1 MLTPNMKE
9 ILFYYKKVDPMIWV
23 YFSSLLTI
31 ALYFKFSRL
40 WSLRNL
46 DLICLILLAP
56 GLVLEVRGRELAAID
71 PTAQTFQNAGY
82 IWLFAVGGILLIR
95 LLLDPMMVR
104 RPLLEPNLTVGGM
117 TFLGAS
123 LLVFLMANVATVNP
137 SELLPEGGS
146 TTVAS
151 APPTKTAPA
160 ATNKEEAT
168 SSALPRAPVRTART
182 ELKRPG
188 YPLLWLF
195 PSIPTQ
201 SFFAPRTSE
210 AAELAQYPP
219 KFVVAS
225 RTIVILS
232 HLAAVAGL
240 VLIGY
245 WHFDNIKTGVA
256 AAVLYL
262 MLPYMAEMTGRPEH
276 ALPAAF
282 LVWAVAMYR
291 QPIVAGI
298 FIGLAAGTIY
308 FPLFLL
314 PLWISFYWQRG
325 LWRFC
330 LGMVVTVAILVGVLA
345 LRAGNLE
352 AFTQDVKQMFGL
364 WFPLRENLEGFWRIP
379 GIKSEYR
386 WPVLALF
393 VVLATSFALWPAQK
407 NLGTLMSCTAA
418 LMLAAQFWHPN
429 GGGLFMAWYLPLL
442 LLTVF
447 RPNLEDRVSLAVVGE
462 GWIGRRGPPAG
473 VAKAA

>member
-1 MLTPNMKE
+1 M
-9 ILFYYKKVDPMIWV
+9 VWV
-23 YFSSLLTI
+23 YFSSLLSV

-56 GLVLEVRGRELAAID
+56 GLVMEVYGREKGEV
-71 PTAQTFQNAGY
+71 TAQYAGY
-82 IWLFAVGGILLIR
+82 VWLFSVGGLILIR

-123 LLVFLMANVATVNP
+123 LLVFLMVNVATVNP
-137 SELLPEGGS
+137 SELVPEGAKVTAQKVNAA
-146 TTVAS
+146 TT
-151 APPTKTAPA
+151 PA
-160 ATNKEEAT
+160 AGPEA
-168 SSALPRAPVRTART
+168 AEPRPDTVGR
-182 ELKRPG
+182 KRPG
-188 YPLLWLF
+188 NPLLWLL

-210 AAELAQYPP
+210 AAELAQFDP
-219 KFVVAS
+219 KFIAAS

-232 HLAAVAGL
+232 HLATVIGL

-282 LVWAVAMYR
+282 LVWAIAMYR

-330 LGMVVTVAILVGVLA
+330 ISVIVTVGLLVGVLA
-345 LRAGNLE
+345 LRADDLGMFVQHLI
-352 AFTQDVKQMFGL
+352 KMFGL
-364 WFPLRENLEGFWRIP
+364 WLPIDKPEGFWKIP
-379 GIKSEYR
+379 GITHVYR
-386 WPVLALF
+386 WPVIALF
-393 VVLATSFALWPAQK
+393 AVLTFSFALWPAQK

-418 LMLAAQFWHPN
+418 LMLAAQFWHPD
-429 GGGLFMAWYLPLL
+429 GSGLFMAWYLPLL
-442 LLTVF
+442 LLTIF
-447 RPNLEDRVSLAVVGE
+447 RPNLEDRVALSVLGE
-462 GWIGRRGPPAG
+462 GWLSRRGAQAA
-473 VAKAA
+473 AKAA